1 MSDQVM
7 TLVHGIEDGNW
18 DIEHVL
24 SEFAAMLDR
33 GWEVNFNSA
42 SKPQGLQ
49 PKYLQMPSSL
59 RYAFHHHHHSLCSA
73 LRRLSFIP
81 WLIVKSLPSLPSP
94 RRLPPRAQ
102 LRPKRA
108 VLKLQHAPHPGHF
121 RRLDNASACLA
132 FSRRVTIDFVS
143 FARSSSK
150 RLRGPDRPSAGSQ
163 GTTRCSRAGR
173 AAAGRVEE
181 SESVSESGVA

>member
-1 MSDQVM
+1 M
-7 TLVHGIEDGNW
+7 TLVHGIEDGDW

-24 SEFAAMLDR
+24 SEFTAMLDR
-33 GWEVNFNSA
+33 GWEVKFNSA

-73 LRRLSFIP
+73 LRRLSLIP
-81 WLIVKSLPSLPSP
+81 CLIVKSLPSLPSP

-108 VLKLQHAPHPGHF
+108 VLKLQHAPHPGHL
-121 RRLDNASACLA
+121 RRLDGPSARPA
-132 FSRRVTIDFVS
+132 FPRRVTSDLVS
-143 FARSSSK
+143 FAHR
-150 RLRGPDRPSAGSQ
+150 RLSPPCRPDHAPAGPRGPD
-163 GTTRCSRAGR
+163 
-173 AAAGRVEE
+173 
-181 SESVSESGVA
+181 